1 MDISSFDSLPR
12 TLQNIVTVRNLAAE
26 QKLFW
31 QGSLASEF
39 FVITSGRFK
48 IVRYLENNTVAVLGF
63 AQPQNALGE
72 AALFS
77 DIYCNTAIAEIDS
90 QVIVYPKS
98 VLLSTL
104 QDCPILGQKLIAI
117 LVKSNQS
124 LQRCL
129 ELRDIRNAHQRLLTY
144 LRYLA
149 RSSDSK
155 IITLDRPLKE
165 IAQELGF
172 TPETL
177 SRALAKLE
185 KQGRITRSHNSIILQ
200 NSLSCLI

>member
-1 MDISSFDSLPR
+1 MDISRIESLPV
-12 TLQNIVTVRNLAAE
+12 TLRDIVTVRKLAAG

-31 QGSLASEF
+31 QGSSASEF
-39 FVITSGRFK
+39 FVIKSGRFK
-48 IVRYLENNTVAVLGF
+48 IVRYLENKTVVVLGF
-63 AQPQNALGE
+63 AQPQNGLGE

-104 QDCPILGQKLIAI
+104 QNCPILGQHLISI

-124 LQRCL
+124 LQRRL

-149 RSSDSK
+149 RSGDSQT
-155 IITLDRPLKE
+155 ITLDRPLKE

-185 KQGRITRSHNSIILQ
+185 KQGKITRSQNSIILQ